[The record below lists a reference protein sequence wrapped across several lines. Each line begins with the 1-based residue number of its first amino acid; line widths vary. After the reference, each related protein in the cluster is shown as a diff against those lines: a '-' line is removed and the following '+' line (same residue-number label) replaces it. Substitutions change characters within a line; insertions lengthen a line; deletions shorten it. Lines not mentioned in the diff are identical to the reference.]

1 MARNTRDRFAGVSV
15 FVGVVEAGSFTAA
28 AERLGHSVSFVSKE
42 IARLEAR
49 IGARLLNRTTRTQSL
64 TDAGRDYYERCR
76 QIVADAEEAED
87 QVSLGRE
94 RPRGLLRVSAP
105 VSFGLGN
112 LASVLP
118 GFLEVHPE
126 LRAEIEM
133 NDRMVDVVADG
144 FDVVIRVGQLKTSSL
159 ISRRIASSRG
169 VIVAAPDYWDRRGR
183 PAHPSELTD
192 HDCISYSLMRS
203 PERWEFSESDGRK
216 IGVDIRTRVLC
227 NSAELET
234 ALAVAGLG
242 VTRLPAFACA
252 RELAEGRLEPVLEAY
267 GRPEIG
273 VYAIY
278 PDRHHLPAKTRAFV
292 DFLADRFGH

>member
-1 MARNTRDRFAGVSV
+1 M

-87 QVSLGRE
+87 RVSLGRE
-94 RPRGLLRVSAP
+94 RTRGLLRVSAP
-105 VSFGLGN
+105 VSLGLGR

-118 GFLEVHPE
+118 DFLETHPE
-126 LRAEIEM
+126 MRAEIDL
-133 NDRMVDVVADG
+133 NDRMVDMMADG
-144 FDVVIRVGQLKTSSL
+144 FDVVIRVGQLKASSL
-159 ISRRIASSRG
+159 ICRRIASSRG
-169 VIVAAPDYWDRRGR
+169 VIVAAPDYRDRRGR
-183 PAHPSELTD
+183 PAHTSELSGQA
-192 HDCISYSLMRS
+192 CISYSLMRS
-203 PERWEFSESDGRK
+203 PERWDFVEPDGRRVS
-216 IGVDIRTRVLC
+216 VDIRTRVLC

-252 RELAEGRLEPVLEAY
+252 RELAEGRLQSVLDDY
-267 GRPEIG
+267 GRSEIG

-278 PDRHHLPAKTRAFV
+278 PERRHLPAKTRVFI
-292 DFLADRFGH
+292 DFLIERFGD